1 MIKYPLFLSAASAL
15 IMLSACEP
23 ASTQQPEFS
32 PQDIFFERLSLLCGK
47 AFPGQ
52 LVSKD
57 DADADMV
64 GKAMV
69 MHVSNC
75 DLHEIQIP
83 FHVAGEDDKWN
94 RSRTWIITRTENGV
108 RLKHR
113 HRHEDG
119 SLDIVT
125 NYGGDSANKGTPIRQ
140 EFPIDDDSISL
151 FKTEGLQQSLTN
163 IWAIE
168 LSPPGTKNPQ
178 FAYQLQ
184 RPDGPHQRNFRV
196 EFDLADAIEIPPP
209 AWGE

>member
-1 MIKYPLFLSAASAL
+1 
-15 IMLSACEP
+15 MLTACDPVTEE
-23 ASTQQPEFS
+23 QPETN
-32 PQDIFFERLSLLCGK
+32 PQDVFFERLSLLCGK

-52 LVSKD
+52 LVSTD

-69 MHVSNC
+69 MHVTNC
-75 DLHEIQIP
+75 DLDEIQIP
-83 FHVAGEDDKWN
+83 FHVAGEDDAWN

-119 SLDIVT
+119 SLDKVS
-125 NYGGDSANKGTPIRQ
+125 NYGGDTANEGTEGRQ
-140 EFPIDDDSISL
+140 EFPIDAESISL

-163 IWAIE
+163 TWAME
-168 LSPPGTKNPQ
+168 LSPPGTKDPE

-184 RPDGPHQRNFRV
+184 RPEGPHVRNFRV
-196 EFDLADAIEIPPP
+196 AFDLSAPIEIPPP